1 MKTET
6 YRRIIFYIF
15 LMALTISNS
24 VYAQDSLETK
34 KWFIVLPLRFTNLQN
49 GNTML
54 SGIKVGRSINNRFN
68 LSISIYHSFYFKSF
82 KSKADIIGFNEQ
94 PRLFINCMGAEGE
107 YYMLKA
113 NRISLGVQLLLGW
126 GFMTYELKEY
136 NFASKQVNYLVAE
149 PTLNLEYK
157 TNKTSAFGLG
167 IGYRPVLSDRQITY
181 TSDISN
187 GEIPIQKQLP
197 NGLNLILTFKG
208 HF

>member
-6 YRRIIFYIF
+6 HRRNLFYIF
-15 LMALTISNS
+15 LIALTISNY
-24 VYAQDSLETK
+24 VYAQDSIGTK
-34 KWFIVLPLRFTNLQN
+34 KWFAVLPLRFTSLQN
-49 GNTML
+49 DNTML
-54 SGIKVGRSINNRFN
+54 SGIKVGRSINDRFN
-68 LSISIYHSFYFKSF
+68 LSISIYHSFYLKSF

-94 PRLFINCMGAEGE
+94 PRLFINCMGAEVE
-107 YYMLKA
+107 YYLLQA
-113 NRISLGVQLLLGW
+113 NRVSLGVQLLLGW

-136 NFASKQVNYLVAE
+136 NFTSKQVNYLVAE

-157 TNKTSAFGLG
+157 VNKTNDFGLG
-167 IGYRPVLSDRQITY
+167 IGYRPVLNDRQITY

-187 GEIPIQKQLP
+187 GKIPIQKQLP